1 VEAHPRDPAAFEKRS
16 VTSQTH
22 AFLWAGLAIFA
33 LTVLLVNPLRET
45 ALDDDFAYSL
55 TVRHLLET
63 GHYRTHDWAA
73 PNMPFQAY
81 WGSLVARVLGYSFA
95 SLRLSTLALMLLGL
109 IAFYSLAKEHGLDAA
124 QAGLLTLAIFAS
136 PLVLRLS
143 FTFNTDIPF
152 LCCLI
157 IALLLWTRA
166 IRLDSYW
173 MMLLGSVASSA
184 AILTRQFG
192 IALLIGLLCVWGF
205 DRDRWRHASLY
216 LVGLTL
222 PTVAAAWQ
230 LWYSLSAPSW
240 GMRYES
246 HRLALRFGN
255 PGELLTDL
263 LWRPTVILNYL
274 ALFSVPFVLL
284 AVIELVI
291 ELRQWHQTRRAITLE
306 LTSLGMLSLLI
317 GVGILYGHI
326 VGGHSLLMPYLPWHF
341 GFLLE
346 MGRLELGVR
355 GVVTLLTSVG
365 AVLFARLF
373 MRRYALKKWPSEIT
387 PKERL
392 LDFVTLFLLLM
403 HLLYGGFGDT
413 YILVLLP
420 YTLVVVARELQ
431 PLLHRFRTVL
441 ALTSLVLALTA
452 ALWTRGWLEHDEAW
466 WTAAESA
473 RATGVEPS
481 EIFGWWVW
489 VFYYSFG
496 DYLVDIGNRTPDS
509 RDDLWHRWLPERY
522 NQAKFIV
529 TERPTAPSGE
539 EWEVVREI
547 PYRTMLF
554 QVKRVR
560 LVKRLSTSYF
570 PVRIERT
577 AARVCED
584 CLSGIL
590 SECTGIR

>member
-1 VEAHPRDPAAFEKRS
+1 VAAYPGDLAAFGKRS
-16 VTSQTH
+16 ATSRNN
-22 AFLWAGLAIFA
+22 AFLWAGLAAFA

-63 GHYRTHDWAA
+63 GNYQTHDWAA
-73 PNMPFQAY
+73 PNMLFQAY
-81 WGSLVARVLGYSFA
+81 WGSLFARVLGYSFA
-95 SLRLSTLALMLLGL
+95 SLRLSTLVLMLLGL
-109 IAFYSLAKEHGLDAA
+109 IAFYHLAREHGLDAVP
-124 QAGLLTLAIFAS
+124 AGLSLLAMFAS
-136 PLVLRLS
+136 PLVLRYS
-143 FTFNTDIPF
+143 FGFNTDIPF

-166 IRLDSYW
+166 IGLDSYW
-173 MMLLGSVASSA
+173 MMLLGSVASAA

-192 IALLIGLLCVWGF
+192 IALLIGLLCVWGL

-216 LVGLTL
+216 MVGLAL

-230 LWYSLSAPSW
+230 FWYSLSAPSW
-240 GMRYES
+240 GMRYAS
-246 HRLALRFGN
+246 HQLALHFGN
-255 PGELLTDL
+255 LGELLTDL

-284 AVIELVI
+284 ALIELVI
-291 ELRQWHQTRRAITLE
+291 ELRQWHAQRRRAITLG
-306 LTSLGMLSLLI
+306 LASLGVLSLLI
-317 GVGILYGHI
+317 GVGILYGRMA
-326 VGGHSLLMPYLPWHF
+326 GGRSLLMPYLPWNF

-346 MGRLELGVR
+346 MGRFER

-373 MRRYALKKWPSEIT
+373 IRRYALKEWRSEIT

-392 LDFVTLFLLLM
+392 LDFVTLCLVLM
-403 HLLYGGFGDT
+403 HLLYGGIGDT

-420 YTLVVVARELQ
+420 YTLIVVARELQ

-441 ALTSLVLALTA
+441 ALTSLILALTA
-452 ALWTRGWLEHDEAW
+452 ALWTRGLLEREEAW

-473 RATGVEPS
+473 RVAGVEPGA
-481 EIFGWWVW
+481 IFGSWVW
-489 VFYYSFG
+489 IFYYSFA
-496 DYLVDIGNRTPDS
+496 DYLVDIGNRTPDN
-509 RDDLWHRWLPERY
+509 RNDLWYRWLPGRY
-522 NQAKFIV
+522 NRAKFIV
-529 TERPTAPSGE
+529 TERPIAPSGE
-539 EWEVVREI
+539 EWEVVREV

-560 LVKRLSTSYF
+560 LVKRLSTS
-570 PVRIERT
+570 
-577 AARVCED
+577 
-584 CLSGIL
+584 G
-590 SECTGIR
+590 